1 MATARK
7 SEGAGGVAERRS
19 AKTLLWGAGA
29 LVAAALAVAVAV
41 WPSPAPR
48 TPRTRP
54 VASAAAFELPPRARQ
69 ALVTPDEIE
78 ESDEGADAATA
89 ALRPQ
94 EETVDLFAGPAP
106 EIISKG
112 YQFASE
118 GRMLRSDKVKEVYE
132 FGKQHP
138 GDARPHI
145 ILGIDSM
152 NRGWYGFAVGHYLKA
167 TQQDPRAKKD
177 PRVMEDLLS
186 VAGNQHYSDKA
197 HEALAKIYGREALP
211 AAKQA
216 LADATSEGNAVRT
229 EHLGRLV
236 GKLDQMPE

>member
-1 MATARK
+1 MA
-7 SEGAGGVAERRS
+7 EHRS

-48 TPRTRP
+48 APRTRP
-54 VASAAAFELPPRARQ
+54 VASETAFELPPRARQ
-69 ALVTPDEIE
+69 ALVTPDEIG
-78 ESDEGADAATA
+78 ESDEGADAAGA
-89 ALRPQ
+89 ALKPH
-94 EETVDLFAGPAP
+94 EETVDLFTGPAP

-112 YQFASE
+112 YQIASE

-186 VAGNQHYSDKA
+186 VAGNQHYADKA
-197 HEALAKIYGREALP
+197 HEALTKIYGREALA

-216 LADATSEGNAVRT
+216 LADATTEGNAVRA